1 MVCTDLHRGYVR
13 LRNLNAGSRIHE
25 GRGIEPSARMAWR
38 PGAQDKY
45 NVYEPPGCS
54 SGSTSSHQISLSLII
69 LKREHEVLAVEGSC
83 VYNDDTMAGRT
94 ENDRTVRI
102 SNYSI

>member
-1 MVCTDLHRGYVR
+1 MEGNLMCTDLHRGYIR
-13 LRNLNAGSRIHE
+13 LRNLRAGSWIPE
-25 GRGIEPSARMAWR
+25 ERGIEPSARMAWR

-45 NVYEPPGCS
+45 SVHEPPGCS
-54 SGSTSSHQISLSLII
+54 SGSTSSHQIGLSLII
-69 LKREHEVLAVEGSC
+69 FKKEHGVLAVEGSC

-102 SNYSI
+102 

>member
-1 MVCTDLHRGYVR
+1 MEGNMVCTDLHRGYIR
-13 LRNLNAGSRIHE
+13 LRNLKAGSWIHE

-54 SGSTSSHQISLSLII
+54 SGSTSPHQIGLLLII
-69 LKREHEVLAVEGSC
+69 FKREHGALAVEGNC
-83 VYNDDTMAGRT
+83 VYNDDAMAGRT
-94 ENDRTVRI
+94 ENDGTVRI
-102 SNYSI
+102 